1 MSSSQYLLSAGLDG
15 GTQVRSSS
23 TPFEQE
29 SDDFPTP
36 VHDLYRHFRRSRSQR
51 QVRQHA
57 ELVRPRICLSQLYL
71 TSPLCAGRLTPP
83 ARPTWTTASTST
95 RSGETR
101 SSFLISLSSTLLER
115 NHSELERINMTLS
128 IGKVILRLLPRP
140 RGGQIIALRAGGRT
154 KGAFPAKQD
163 ASTPFPLSK
172 STCHYTSL
180 LLSFCASRSVVKLA
194 PANCLTFW
202 KLPAR
207 PRSSLLAS
215 RLSLARQ
222 SISKLSPTRH
232 PPHHPPFTA
241 CAQSPPWLILGLLP
255 ASSSTSPRRPLTV
268 ATAHRRRIR
277 CRTCSTT
284 RLRTTRAGAMS
295 EMTSTSRSFGCCFNG
310 GVTGMGGVL
319 SRGWGEWY
327 VVYTGRTAGG
337 APRVPRRPQAGETAM
352 PPGSPCRREAGPKDL
367 ADLLVQLTADC

>member
-36 VHDLYRHFRRSRSQR
+36 VHDFYRHFRRSRSQR

-71 TSPLCAGRLTPP
+71 TSPLCAGRLIPP

-140 RGGQIIALRAGGRT
+140 RGGQIIALRVGGDR
-154 KGAFPAKQD
+154 K
-163 ASTPFPLSK
+163 
-172 STCHYTSL
+172 
-180 LLSFCASRSVVKLA
+180 SVV
-194 PANCLTFW
+194 
-202 KLPAR
+202 
-207 PRSSLLAS
+207 
-215 RLSLARQ
+215 
-222 SISKLSPTRH
+222 
-232 PPHHPPFTA
+232 
-241 CAQSPPWLILGLLP
+241 
-255 ASSSTSPRRPLTV
+255 
-268 ATAHRRRIR
+268 
-277 CRTCSTT
+277 
-284 RLRTTRAGAMS
+284 
-295 EMTSTSRSFGCCFNG
+295 
-310 GVTGMGGVL
+310 
-319 SRGWGEWY
+319 
-327 VVYTGRTAGG
+327 
-337 APRVPRRPQAGETAM
+337 
-352 PPGSPCRREAGPKDL
+352 
-367 ADLLVQLTADC
+367 